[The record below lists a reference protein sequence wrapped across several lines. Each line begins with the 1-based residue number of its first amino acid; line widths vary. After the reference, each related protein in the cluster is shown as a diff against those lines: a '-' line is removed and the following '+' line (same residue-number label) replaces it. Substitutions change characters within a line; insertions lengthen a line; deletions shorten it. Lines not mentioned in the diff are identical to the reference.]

1 MHYREWTCFQGSAYY
16 CEIMVSKL
24 HFPLLLWGSLGVKA
38 MKISSASY
46 PQHRSLYTAQ
56 VESVDVFYVEDEET
70 KLVMWNTPEEEV
82 TAYSIRI
89 SYYDNNFR
97 QQFQYLRS
105 DNPWIQLRLT
115 DLPSQ
120 RPLWIE
126 VI

>member
-1 MHYREWTCFQGSAYY
+1 
-16 CEIMVSKL
+16 
-24 HFPLLLWGSLGVKA
+24 